1 LHAHDEISDGTSNGV
16 TEMNM
21 YYGLGV
27 SIATA
32 EGVDLRL
39 EYEEF
44 GTAGGT
50 DSIRSDRPDE
60 VDPTSISISL
70 IKKF

>member
-1 LHAHDEISDGTSNGV
+1 
-16 TEMNM
+16 M

-27 SIATA
+27 SLDA
-32 EGVDLRL
+32 ESGYTWRL

-44 GTAGGT
+44 GTVGGT
-50 DSIRSDRPDE
+50 DTIRSDRPDE
-60 VDPTSISISL
+60 VDPTNISISL